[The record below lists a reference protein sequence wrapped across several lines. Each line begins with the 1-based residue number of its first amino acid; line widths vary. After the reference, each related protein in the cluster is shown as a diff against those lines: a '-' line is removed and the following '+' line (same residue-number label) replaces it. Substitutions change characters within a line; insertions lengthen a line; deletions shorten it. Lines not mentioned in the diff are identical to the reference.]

1 MNIHFENKNDI
12 CNVELIDLSYNLFEE
27 INFINN
33 FTNLQK
39 LNLSLNQLRNLSN
52 ITKEPEKLK
61 SLRELNLI
69 ENVFNRSFYNLEVV
83 HNEIFNNINDY
94 FNHTNVKNLN
104 KNQLKSY

>member
-1 MNIHFENKNDI
+1 MKINCD
-12 CNVELIDLSYNLFEE
+12 NVDLIDLSYNLFEE

-61 SLRELNLI
+61 SLRELNFLI
-69 ENVFNRSFYNLEVV
+69 E
-83 HNEIFNNINDY
+83 IFII
-94 FNHTNVKNLN
+94 
-104 KNQLKSY
+104 

>member
-61 SLRELNLI
+61 SLRELNFLI
-69 ENVFNRSFYNLEVV
+69 E
-83 HNEIFNNINDY
+83 IFII
-94 FNHTNVKNLN
+94 
-104 KNQLKSY
+104 

>member
-1 MNIHFENKNDI
+1 MKINCD
-12 CNVELIDLSYNLFEE
+12 NVELIDLSYNLFEE

-69 ENVFNRSFYNLEVV
+69 QNDFYRNFYNLEVV

-94 FNHTNVKNLN
+94 FNHPNIKI
-104 KNQLKSY
+104 